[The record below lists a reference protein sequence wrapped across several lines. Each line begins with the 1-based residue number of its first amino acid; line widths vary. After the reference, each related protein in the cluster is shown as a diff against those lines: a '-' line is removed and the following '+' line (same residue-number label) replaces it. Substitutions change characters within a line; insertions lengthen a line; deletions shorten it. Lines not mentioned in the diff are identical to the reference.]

1 MAAVDRVGG
10 VLVETYRLERLI
22 AEGSMG
28 SVYEARHLRIPKR
41 FAVKFLRIGLEE
53 NREALE
59 RFRREAEVVAGLDHP
74 NIVEIYDY
82 NVADDGSPYIVLE
95 YLDGEHLA
103 ARLRAG
109 GGVAVAE
116 ALPIVAAV
124 ASALSMA
131 HAREVIHR
139 DLKPENIVLC
149 ADGGVKVVDF
159 GVAKLRGAP
168 ELTAVNTI
176 VGTVPYMAP
185 EQLMGGVLD
194 ARVDQYALAAI
205 AYEMLAGHMAFDGSG
220 SVADVARRVLTHVPP
235 FIAGVPQAVN
245 EVIFRGMARARDDRF
260 ASVAEFGA
268 ALADAAAVKE
278 PSLPE
283 GAHADVDELPP
294 LAGEAT
300 RITVGDGG
308 HDGGAH
314 DDAEDQP
321 APPPADAAP
330 SKEPRTP
337 TIPSPLPVLGGV
349 TDEMTAVRPDDAT
362 GERAALPSLSTLV
375 VEKLSD
381 GSTPPSSPMAPPL
394 SEPKITLKTMKAATA
409 PIDWDAAAKDAT
421 KSIYTPPRWLWI
433 LVGAVGGIALALFV
447 VLLMRH

>member
-1 MAAVDRVGG
+1 MSAVDRVGG

-53 NREALE
+53 NQEALE

-95 YLDGEHLA
+95 YLDGQHLG
-103 ARLRAG
+103 ARVRQG
-109 GGVAVAE
+109 GRVPLDE
-116 ALPIVAAV
+116 ALPILRAV
-124 ASALSMA
+124 GSALTMA
-131 HAREVIHR
+131 HKRDVIHR

-149 ADGGVKVVDF
+149 ADGSVRVVDF

-185 EQLMGGVLD
+185 EQLMGGALD
-194 ARVDQYALAAI
+194 ARVDQYALAVI
-205 AYEMLAGHMAFDGSG
+205 AYEMVAGEMAFDSSG
-220 SVADVARRVLTHVPP
+220 TVADVARRVLTHVPP

-245 EVIFRGMARARDDRF
+245 EVIFRGMARARDERF
-260 ASVAEFGA
+260 ASVAELIAALDGA
-268 ALADAAAVKE
+268 AARSE
-278 PSLPE
+278 PSLAEAAPE
-283 GAHADVDELPP
+283 DELPP

-300 RITVGDGG
+300 RITVTDGAA
-308 HDGGAH
+308 GAADADA
-314 DDAEDQP
+314 DDAP
-321 APPPADAAP
+321 APPPDDAPPA
-330 SKEPRTP
+330 KEPRTP
-337 TIPSPLPVLGGV
+337 TIPSPLPVLGGH
-349 TDEMTAVRPDDAT
+349 TDEMTAVRPEDGTTEQAP
-362 GERAALPSLSTLV
+362 LPSLSTMV
-375 VEKLSD
+375 VERLSD
-381 GSTPPSSPMAPPL
+381 GTTPPSSPVPPPL
-394 SEPKITLKTMKAATA
+394 QEPRVTLKTMKAAPA

-421 KSIYTPPRWLWI
+421 KTIREPPRWLWI
-433 LVGAVGGIALALFV
+433 VVGAIGGIFLALFTV
-447 VLLMRH
+447 YLLRR